1 MDSPPDGVVYLGFA
15 EDTSLDSLTAWMKDS
30 DPAPMLAAMN
40 RLPVQVG
47 EAVLVPAWVPHA
59 IGAGILLVEL
69 QEPTDSSI
77 MLEWQG
83 FAVDDPDD
91 WHLGLG
97 PDTALALVDRSGW
110 PAERLAAVRRF
121 TPGPDRTALL
131 PAVADDFFRA
141 ELITDGAVLSDA
153 ISVLVGIENS
163 LQLQGDDGVPVTIDR
178 GDTYLLP
185 YAAGPLRVSGT
196 GRAIRCLPPA
206 ADRPAGAGTE
216 PTPS

>member
-121 TPGPDRTALL
+121 TPGPDPDGLAAGRRRRLL
-131 PAVADDFFRA
+131 P
-141 ELITDGAVLSDA
+141 
-153 ISVLVGIENS
+153 
-163 LQLQGDDGVPVTIDR
+163 
-178 GDTYLLP
+178 
-185 YAAGPLRVSGT
+185 SGT
-196 GRAIRCLPPA
+196 DHRRRGVVRCHL
-206 ADRPAGAGTE
+206 GAGRHREFFAT
-216 PTPS
+216 TR